1 MPGTWKPLGHQ
12 PPVAIDTMLLLT
24 DGSVMCHD
32 LLAPDWYRLT
42 PDAFM
47 DYANGSWHKL
57 TPMPA
62 NAPPGE
68 NGPVD
73 APLYYAS
80 AVLRDGRVF
89 VAGGEYN
96 VDGGTGSIFGPPR
109 STTQS
114 AIHGPAS
121 PRRRVGRTSATR
133 RAACCR
139 TAGCYWGTS
148 TPCRRRSSTR

>member
-1 MPGTWKPLGHQ
+1 MSGTWQAMAHQ

-32 LLAPDWYRLT
+32 YGGAGAYTPDWYRLV
-42 PDAFM
+42 PDALM
-47 DYANGSWHKL
+47 NYGHGTWHKL

-62 NAPPGE
+62 NAPLGQ

-73 APLYYAS
+73 APLYFAS

-96 VDGGTGSIFGPPR
+96 VSGG
-109 STTQS
+109 
-114 AIHGPAS
+114 AS
-121 PRRRVGRTSATR
+121 VD
-133 RAACCR
+133 
-139 TAGCYWGTS
+139 
-148 TPCRRRSSTR
+148 